1 MRARIEAGGRIVEIE
16 CGEAGTS
23 YRELADKA
31 LEVWSGTEG
40 ASKGQGPAYGF
51 VSAERSRDRD
61 PSSAIR
67 RHPGVPE

>member
-1 MRARIEAGGRIVEIE
+1 MKVRIDAGGRQVEIE

-31 LEVWSGTEG
+31 LEVWTGTEG
-40 ASKGQGPAYGF
+40 ASSSEGPAYGF
-51 VSAERSRDRD
+51 VSVERSRDRD
-61 PSSAIR
+61 PSSTIR